1 MKARRERFV
10 LKSQREIE
18 LMRVA
23 ASTVSE
29 VLDELEALVVPGVS
43 TWDLDAAAESACRGC
58 L

>member
-10 LKSQREIE
+10 LKSQREID

-29 VLDELEALVVPGVS
+29 VLDELVGMVAPGV
-43 TWDLDAAAESACRGC
+43 TT
-58 L
+58 